1 MYTSRIQD
9 DQIDEL
15 FKAMLTLKTIEEYYM
30 FFDDIATIS
39 EIQAL
44 SHRLR
49 VAKLLDHNETY
60 IHIEK
65 ETGASTATISRI
77 SKYLHYGS
85 NGYRIV
91 LDRLKEKTSP
101 KDET

>member
-9 DQIDEL
+9 EQIDEL
-15 FKAMLTLKTIEEYYM
+15 FKAILTLKNIEECYR

-44 SHRLR
+44 SHRLH
-49 VAKLLDHNETY
+49 VAKLLDQNETY
-60 IHIEK
+60 IVIEK

-91 LDRLKEKTSP
+91 LDRLKESI
-101 KDET
+101 